1 MTYSAERDPLARHA
15 ASPTAPGRRLVT
27 IAPHDTNELNPAV
40 RALRVTV
47 PGSVA
52 LADGLVTFHIVDID
66 APDDATLTPISV
78 APGVSDIPTGAR
90 LVRAT
95 GFPAGV
101 IVQGYV

>member
-15 ASPTAPGRRLVT
+15 NSPSAPGRRLLT
-27 IAPHDTNELNPAV
+27 ITPHDTNQLNPYV
-40 RALRVTV
+40 RAMRVTV
-47 PGSVA
+47 PSTVA
-52 LADGLVTFHIVDID
+52 LTNGVATFYIVDID
-66 APDDATLTPISV
+66 APDDATLTPIAV
-78 APGVSDIPTGAR
+78 APGVSDVPTGAR

>member
-1 MTYSAERDPLARHA
+1 MTYSAARDPFAHYTSSLA
-15 ASPTAPGRRLVT
+15 APGRRLVSIT
-27 IAPHDTNELNPAV
+27 PHDTNQLNPYV

-47 PGSVA
+47 PSNVTLTNGVA
-52 LADGLVTFHIVDID
+52 TFFIVDID

-78 APGVSDIPTGAR
+78 APGVSDIPLGAR

>member
-1 MTYSAERDPLARHA
+1 MTYSADRDPFARNAVSA
-15 ASPTAPGRRLVT
+15 AAPGRRLVT
-27 IAPHDTNELNPAV
+27 ITPHDTNQLNPYV

-47 PGSVA
+47 PSTVA
-52 LADGLVTFHIVDID
+52 LTNGLATFSIVDID

-78 APGVSDIPTGAR
+78 APGVCDIPIGAR

-95 GFPAGV
+95 GFPAGL

>member
-1 MTYSAERDPLARHA
+1 MAYLAERDPFARHA
-15 ASPTAPGRRLVT
+15 VSPAAPGRRLISIT
-27 IAPHDTNELNPAV
+27 PHDTNQLNPYV

-47 PGSVA
+47 PSTVA
-52 LADGLVTFHIVDID
+52 LTNGLATFYIVDID
-66 APDDATLTPISV
+66 MPDDATLTPISV
-78 APGVSDIPTGAR
+78 TPGVVDIPIGAR

>member
-1 MTYSAERDPLARHA
+1 MTYLAERDPLARHA
-15 ASPTAPGRRLVT
+15 ASPVAPGRRLVSIT
-27 IAPHDTNELNPAV
+27 PHDTNQLNPYV

-47 PGSVA
+47 PSTVTLTNGVA
-52 LADGLVTFHIVDID
+52 TFYIVDIA

-78 APGVSDIPTGAR
+78 VPGVSDVPTGAR

-101 IVQGYV
+101 VVQGYL

>member
-1 MTYSAERDPLARHA
+1 MTYSTARDPFARHA
-15 ASPTAPGRRLVT
+15 VSPSAPGRRLLSIT
-27 IAPHDTNELNPAV
+27 PHDTNQLNPYV

-47 PGSVA
+47 PTTVTLTNGVA
-52 LADGLVTFHIVDID
+52 TFYIVDID
-66 APDDATLTPISV
+66 APDDATLTPIAV
-78 APGVSDIPTGAR
+78 AQGVSDIPIGAR